1 MAEMFDIPKEKIES
15 NEPFPEILEQFM
27 KNNPGMNQESLYLCE
42 SVDMDG
48 NVIDTKIG
56 VNLLTNYGLS
66 DHFVNGNIRQDAMKI
81 WLGSGQSAPDPTAS
95 TLQTYISN
103 LENIK
108 KDFND
113 NMNLS
118 DIINICGIAKIEAAD
133 LAPYCLCRSSWFAP

>member
-66 DHFVNGNIRQDAMKI
+66 DHFVNGLARQDTMKI

-103 LENIK
+103 LGEG
-108 KDFND
+108 
-113 NMNLS
+113 S
-118 DIINICGIAKIEAAD
+118 
-133 LAPYCLCRSSWFAP
+133 